1 MSKRLFNL
9 IKPLFKSILLFALVG
24 ALVLGSAGDALAAR
38 GGGRIGGGG
47 FRAPSPT
54 RTYRPSRSP
63 GGGGYGYGYPGGGF
77 GFPFIMPIFG
87 VGGFGG
93 LFTILIFISI
103 ANFVVRSFR
112 NGSDS
117 DEMGDVS
124 NPSVSIARLQVGLL
138 SDARE
143 LQADLNRIAEKAD
156 TSSPAGLAQ
165 VLQETSLS
173 LMRHPEYWAYGGA
186 DSSKTYLS
194 AAETQFNRLA
204 LAERGKFSGETLSNV
219 NSQLQKATA
228 VEEEGG
234 TAALAETQP
243 GEYIVVTLLAATQG
257 ELKLPTINSEADLR
271 QALSQLGTVSG
282 DRLLALEVLW
292 TPQAEG
298 ETMTSEEVVTGYP
311 ELRLV

>member
-1 MSKRLFNL
+1 
-9 IKPLFKSILLFALVG
+9 
-24 ALVLGSAGDALAAR
+24 
-38 GGGRIGGGG
+38 
-47 FRAPSPT
+47 
-54 RTYRPSRSP
+54 
-63 GGGGYGYGYPGGGF
+63 
-77 GFPFIMPIFG
+77 MPIFG
-87 VGGFGG
+87 VGGFGS

-112 NGSDS
+112 NGSES
-117 DEMGDVS
+117 EEAGYVS

-138 SDARE
+138 ADARE

-186 DSSKTYLS
+186 DSSKTYLN

-219 NSQLQKATA
+219 NNQLQKAAA
-228 VEEEGG
+228 VEVEGSA
-234 TAALAETQP
+234 AALAETQP

-257 ELKLPTINSEADLR
+257 DLKLPTINSEADLR
-271 QALSQLGTVSG
+271 QALSQLGAVSG